1 MLQLHLIN
9 LVYLII
15 LLAPGVVAGSL
26 VSWNTRS
33 TWAIFTTT
41 CASLFASFVI
51 AIATILFGKLL
62 SPLLVGWLGHGW
74 VSLIDFSQA
83 PEPDEFLG
91 FVPYYILSYYRYSII
106 APIGTVAGAA
116 LAGMLLVVKHEL
128 QRSNTKLDQSL
139 TSVACLGSTVMGG
152 SMSLAS
158 IVTLSWLGRKG
169 LELAVN
175 NFGGDFLFTEWGFYA
190 TYAAWG
196 MLILVN
202 SLICGLT
209 SAFFGIKVARILT

>member
-15 LLAPGVVAGSL
+15 LLAPGIVAGSV

-33 TWAIFTTT
+33 TWAIFATT
-41 CASLFASFVI
+41 CASFLASFVI

-62 SPLLVGWLGHGW
+62 SPLLVGWLGHSW
-74 VSLIDFSQA
+74 ISLIDFSQA
-83 PEPDEFLG
+83 PDDEFWG
-91 FVPYYILSYYRYSII
+91 FLPYYIISYYRYSII
-106 APIGTVAGAA
+106 APIGTVTGAA

-128 QRSNTKLDQSL
+128 QRSNTKLDPSL
-139 TSVACLGSTVMGG
+139 TWVACLSSTVMAG
-152 SMSLAS
+152 SMSLVS
-158 IVTLSWLGRKG
+158 ILTLSWLGWKG
-169 LELAVN
+169 LELAIN
-175 NFGGDFLFTEWGFYA
+175 NFGGEFLATEWGFYG
-190 TYAAWG
+190 TYALWG

-209 SAFFGIKVARILT
+209 SAFFGMKIARILT

>member
-15 LLAPGVVAGSL
+15 LLAPGVVAGSV

-33 TWAIFTTT
+33 NWAIFTTT

-51 AIATILFGKLL
+51 AIVTILFGKLL

-91 FVPYYILSYYRYSII
+91 FVPYYIISYYRYSII

-116 LAGMLLVVKHEL
+116 LVGMLLVVKHEL
-128 QRSNTKLDQSL
+128 QRSNTKLDPS
-139 TSVACLGSTVMGG
+139 SAWVACLSSTVMGG

-158 IVTLSWLGRKG
+158 ILTLSWLGWKG
-169 LELAVN
+169 LELAIN
-175 NFGGDFLFTEWGFYA
+175 HFGGEFLFTEWGFYG
-190 TYAAWG
+190 TYALWG
-196 MLILVN
+196 LLILVN

-209 SAFFGIKVARILT
+209 SAFFGMKAARILT